1 MFSLFVYSIWLLTM
15 SASERHGRQLLQSQ
29 TCDNGGE
36 QILILR
42 LQDIA
47 NGFFSSEITTTGI
60 ENPGDENANTY
71 SIIGILNPQD
81 FINPNG
87 EYEFY
92 LVYSSSDATLRWA
105 QTSWLTDSFGTGTCS
120 GASGDLCAYAPGF
133 REIQFDPP
141 QTESNND
148 AFYGLGISDTIDG
161 VNCYLD
167 GTSLDDDFWNCV
179 GAIQDWN
186 GFIAGYNRGQHTGEA
201 LYVCKPLTNDPTTAT
216 LKPTDIPTSAPTNN
230 PTSNPMN
237 DPTPN
242 PTKKPTPYPT
252 NNPTANPTTD
262 PTQNPTDN
270 PTINP
275 TSVPT
280 DNPTLVPTNDPT
292 IANISTQSQ
301 LSEPRTPIDI
311 IMVALL
317 ILVTVLCIV
326 TIFVLM
332 LFMTLRKQNDRNR
345 NMSHE
350 ISDHDLSNKDRVM
363 EADNG
368 TKQMVFG
375 EGGSRCGSQ
384 SHTLIG
390 NNVELQHVVN
400 GEDSCSEGGNNETLR
415 LSDENIKAG
424 MCNYGDDN
432 LIAGG
437 NTLDEGDIPVHH
449 HNVIDFP
456 NVAEDE
462 IIVGDD
468 ETGKGTVQ

>member
-120 GASGDLCAYAPGF
+120 TASGDLCAYAPGF

-216 LKPTDIPTSAPTNN
+216 TLKPTDIPTSAPTNN
-230 PTSNPMN
+230 PTL
-237 DPTPN
+237 N
-242 PTKKPTPYPT
+242 PTNKPTPYPT

-262 PTQNPTDN
+262 PTQNPAETPTVSPTNEPTQNPTDNPTANPTTDPTQNPTDNPTVSPTNDPTDN

-275 TSVPT
+275 SSVRT
-280 DNPTLVPTNDPT
+280 DNPTLVPTNNPT

-301 LSEPRTPIDI
+301 LSELRTPIDI

-363 EADNG
+363 EADN
-368 TKQMVFG
+368 
-375 EGGSRCGSQ
+375 
-384 SHTLIG
+384 
-390 NNVELQHVVN
+390 
-400 GEDSCSEGGNNETLR
+400 
-415 LSDENIKAG
+415 
-424 MCNYGDDN
+424 
-432 LIAGG
+432 
-437 NTLDEGDIPVHH
+437 
-449 HNVIDFP
+449 
-456 NVAEDE
+456 
-462 IIVGDD
+462 
-468 ETGKGTVQ
+468 